1 MVHRLI
7 GVTGLVLLWAG
18 FANAQTPAKTAE
30 QLTKDVLELQQK
42 VANTAENVRLLAE
55 QVVKNTEADTTSSK
69 EIERLA
75 GVISDELKKQEA
87 ILAKLDVL
95 MQQQQEQLARQ
106 QAILD
111 AIVHKDAS
119 GRDVLQLS
127 ATMEQSE
134 EFREDV
140 RKAVHQA
147 LQTHGELTIWN
158 RMSTRQQI
166 VVNQKPYEI
175 DPDEILMVTAPVG
188 TVSAQLPGQGLTNW
202 TLSAPTYSQKIEIV
216 PQSDADSHGG
226 CPANHRTSGGG
237 DGAVA
242 KPRPADAGGNF
253 IPSCR
258 PVPWIRRSTSGP
270 SSDCR
275 QSTGSPSLARLV
287 AATPRCGC
295 GRSAEV
301 RRPSLSFG
309 PVRHT

>member
-1 MVHRLI
+1 LKIGRRWLDWGELWFGCGTSFAAGVGEGFHSSAVGDVAMVHRLI

-18 FANAQTPAKTAE
+18 FASAQTPAKSAE

-111 AIVHKDAS
+111 AIVHKDTA

-158 RMSTRQQI
+158 RMSTRQQV

-202 TLSAPTYSQKIEIV
+202 TLSAPTYRQKIEIV
-216 PQSDADSHGG
+216 PQSDAIPTEVARPITEPQAEAMVPLPSRVLRM
-226 CPANHRTSGGG
+226 PEETSYLL
-237 DGAVA
+237 
-242 KPRPADAGGNF
+242 PP
-253 IPSCR
+253 
-258 PVPWIRRSTSGP
+258 
-270 SSDCR
+270 
-275 QSTGSPSLARLV
+275 
-287 AATPRCGC
+287 
-295 GRSAEV
+295 
-301 RRPSLSFG
+301 G
-309 PVRHT
+309 PVDPPIYIWPIF